1 MTPTTAAAST
11 VPIPIAAR
19 GQRFYVGMATTCLAI
34 GVIGFAPTYWVPLVR
49 GVLDVPPLT
58 HLHALFFYGWL
69 LLFVRQTALAASGR
83 LARHRELGV
92 AGVALATGMCFV
104 GLGMAIGSLKRLEA
118 AGAGDPAR
126 AFSIVSFSAIVLFAA
141 LFAAA
146 IVNVKKPE
154 LHKRLMLVAT
164 VSMLQAGIGRWFLL
178 FLAPARPAGFIGP
191 PAVPPVFV
199 TVLPGLVTDLL
210 IVAAIIHDRRI
221 RGRVHP
227 VYWYAGACV
236 LAVQLL
242 RVPLSTT
249 SAWMHITH
257 WLVAMSP

>member
-1 MTPTTAAAST
+1 MATTTAT
-11 VPIPIAAR
+11 TIPMPIAAR
-19 GQRFYVGMATTCLAI
+19 GQRFYVGMAATCLAV
-34 GVIGFAPTYWVPLVR
+34 GLIGFAPTYWVPMVR
-49 GVLDVPPLT
+49 RTLEVPPLT

-69 LLFVRQTALAASGR
+69 LLFLRQTVLAASGR

-118 AGAGDPAR
+118 AGAGDAAR
-126 AFSIVSFSAIVLFAA
+126 AFSIVSFSAVALFAA

-178 FLAPARPAGFIGP
+178 FLAPPTAALGGP

-199 TVLPGLVTDLL
+199 SILPGLVTDLL
-210 IVAAIIHDRRI
+210 IVAAMVHDRRT

-227 VYWYAGACV
+227 IYWSAGALV
-236 LAVQLL
+236 LAVQVL
-242 RVPLSTT
+242 RAPISTT
-249 SAWMHITH
+249 SAWMHLTH
-257 WLVAMSP
+257 WLVALSP